1 MAPAR
6 GRLLLGAGLTWL
18 VTAGLAAGLVFFGS
32 SRTVVVA
39 SHDTVVR
46 PTTSGYIVVRSGP
59 VLPDLRMPTDR
70 AVGVDLTLGKTE
82 AATTDELIDRY
93 ALIASQP
100 EGQIV
105 KVQRALED
113 MAWGAALWG
122 AVLGLLPVGL
132 WVLVGGVRR
141 RELIRAARRPQGVAV
156 LVVLALVVL
165 AAWRPWASRDPVLDD
180 QTRWPAAHGVRRA
193 VRDSFPGV
201 RAGGDPCRCDDV
213 PVRRLIGSA
222 VDSYRTSKTFY
233 ARAAAAAAGLDVR
246 EARDGE
252 TVAVLVSDR
261 RQRRHGGGGRRDCGR
276 RRCDGDPGC
285 WRRHVGRGAV
295 GGVQPGL
302 TERTVLRLRP
312 LGRRRQPRPGDFVSD
327 YLESA
332 AGSTRGRRLSTGR
345 VGRCLPART
354 TRARAGWELA
364 RRGRRLGRGAG
375 CAAGRP
381 RLRSAGAGRDAAG
394 ARRGRGR

>member
-180 QTRWPAAHGVRRA
+180 QTRWLP
-193 VRDSFPGV
+193 
-201 RAGGDPCRCDDV
+201 
-213 PVRRLIGSA
+213 
-222 VDSYRTSKTFY
+222 
-233 ARAAAAAAGLDVR
+233 
-246 EARDGE
+246 
-252 TVAVLVSDR
+252 
-261 RQRRHGGGGRRDCGR
+261 
-276 RRCDGDPGC
+276 
-285 WRRHVGRGAV
+285 
-295 GGVQPGL
+295 L
-302 TERTVLRLRP
+302 TEFVGPFATL
-312 LGRRRQPRPGDFVSD
+312 PRS
-327 YLESA
+327 S
-332 AGSTRGRRLSTGR
+332 RG
-345 VGRCLPART
+345 
-354 TRARAGWELA
+354 W
-364 RRGRRLGRGAG
+364 
-375 CAAGRP
+375 
-381 RLRSAGAGRDAAG
+381 RSVPM
-394 ARRGRGR
+394 